1 MDLIEREQP
10 PSEEE
15 ENEPPT
21 EEEVKEFRAFVN
33 EWIKMDEQIRKLS
46 IALRERKVHLKAM
59 SENIHKFMSRHGY
72 DNLNTSQGRILNSVR
87 KVKEP
92 IKLMEIKEFLLE
104 KKHLTGEELFKEL
117 FEKER
122 PVKQTHSIRRV
133 VPKVSMN
140 LDI

>member
-10 PSEEE
+10 PEEQE
-15 ENEPPT
+15 TQTPT
-21 EEEVKEFRAFVN
+21 EDELKDFRSLVN

-46 IALRERKVHLKAM
+46 IALRERKVHLKAL
-59 SENIHKFMSRHGY
+59 SENMQKFMSRYGY
-72 DNLNTSQGRILNSVR
+72 DNLNTNQGRILNSVR

-92 IKLMEIKEFLLE
+92 IKLLEIKEFLLE
-104 KKHLTGEELFKEL
+104 KKHLTGEQLFKEL

-122 PVKQTHSIRRV
+122 PVKQTSSIRRV
-133 VPKVSMN
+133 VPKVSMH

>member
-10 PSEEE
+10 QEEE
-15 ENEPPT
+15 KIQIPT
-21 EEEVKEFRAFVN
+21 EEELKDFRSLVN

-46 IALRERKVHLKAM
+46 IALRERKVHLKAL
-59 SENIHKFMSRHGY
+59 SENMQRFMSKFGY
-72 DNLNTSQGRILNSVR
+72 DNLNTNQGRILNSVR

-92 IKLMEIKEFLLE
+92 IKMIEIKEFLLE
-104 KKHLTGEELFKEL
+104 KKHFTGEQLFKEL

-122 PVKQTHSIRRV
+122 PVKQTNTIRRI
-133 VPKVSMN
+133 VPKVSMH